1 MMPRHQSGPRLLA
14 AVCGLLAMLLS
25 GCHLEQVQIGQ
36 IFNLSTRASG
46 ACPTLQW
53 EFFVDAQRAIHG
65 TLQSNFKP
73 LATITGVLN
82 PDDTFRMDL
91 AAQTGGET
99 ATVNGAITS
108 AGATFAIAGNA
119 AGAGCNGQTF
129 TLYGRQLF
137 QGSSYGGGGNG

>member
-1 MMPRHQSGPRLLA
+1 MPRHLSGPRLSVA
-14 AVCGLLAMLLS
+14 GCGLLTLLLG

-36 IFNLSTRASG
+36 IFNLPTPASG
-46 ACPTLQW
+46 ACPKLQW
-53 EFFVDAQRAIHG
+53 QFFVNAQRTIHG
-65 TLQSNFKP
+65 TLESNFNPVAK
-73 LATITGVLN
+73 INGVLN

-91 AAQTGGET
+91 TAATSRET

-108 AGATFAIAGNA
+108 EGATFAIAGNA